1 MCYTQTGM
9 EHTQGEVLHD
19 RYRIVRL
26 LGQGGMGAVYQAHD
40 TTLNRSVAIKQLQLD
55 PITGELA
62 PEQIRQQFLRE
73 AQSLAALHHP
83 NLPRVTD
90 YFTQDN
96 LQYLVMDFIEGESL
110 QDVVAA
116 HLEGLGEDQVLDWAE
131 QLLPA
136 LDYIHQ
142 HNLIHR
148 DIKPSNI
155 RLTTEGRIFLV
166 DFGLVKAYDPANPRT
181 ITMMRGIG
189 TPQYAPPEQY
199 DAQGSHTDQRSDIY
213 AIGATLYHLLTGHMP
228 MTVTQRMADPTSF
241 RTLRTHSAKISP
253 EVERVILRAMELDRA
268 RRFAR
273 ATDMLEA
280 FQLARRS
287 RSPGPSTTLRLTR
300 APLRTN
306 LKRTLLTIGLMGI
319 VAAVIII
326 GLVARQ
332 STSIVQPTAT
342 AKLQPNAKLTL
353 LSGNSTPEYVIIQ
366 NTGNA
371 PQDLTGWYVE
381 SVMGLQTF
389 NFPAGYLLTPD
400 ASVRIES
407 YIGAKNDP
415 PRTLLW
421 STDPI
426 WRNDGDKA
434 ILRNSAGAAISTICY
449 GDACP

>member
-1 MCYTQTGM
+1 
-9 EHTQGEVLHD
+9 
-19 RYRIVRL
+19 
-26 LGQGGMGAVYQAHD
+26 
-40 TTLNRSVAIKQLQLD
+40 
-55 PITGELA
+55 
-62 PEQIRQQFLRE
+62 
-73 AQSLAALHHP
+73 
-83 NLPRVTD
+83 
-90 YFTQDN
+90 
-96 LQYLVMDFIEGESL
+96 
-110 QDVVAA
+110 
-116 HLEGLGEDQVLDWAE
+116 
-131 QLLPA
+131 
-136 LDYIHQ
+136 
-142 HNLIHR
+142 
-148 DIKPSNI
+148 
-155 RLTTEGRIFLV
+155 
-166 DFGLVKAYDPANPRT
+166 
-181 ITMMRGIG
+181 
-189 TPQYAPPEQY
+189 
-199 DAQGSHTDQRSDIY
+199 
-213 AIGATLYHLLTGHMP
+213 
-228 MTVTQRMADPTSF
+228 
-241 RTLRTHSAKISP
+241 
-253 EVERVILRAMELDRA
+253 
-268 RRFAR
+268 
-273 ATDMLEA
+273 
-280 FQLARRS
+280 
-287 RSPGPSTTLRLTR
+287 
-300 APLRTN
+300 
-306 LKRTLLTIGLMGI
+306 MGI

-389 NFPAGYLLTPD
+389 NFPAGYLLTPG